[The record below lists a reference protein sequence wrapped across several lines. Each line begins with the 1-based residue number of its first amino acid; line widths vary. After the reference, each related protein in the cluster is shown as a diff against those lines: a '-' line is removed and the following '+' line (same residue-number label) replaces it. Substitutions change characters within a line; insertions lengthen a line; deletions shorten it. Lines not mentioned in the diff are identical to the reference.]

1 MGAVA
6 VVILI
11 RSISRAFRPS
21 GGPCS
26 PAWSG
31 CPIRAMSSTA
41 GSGRFLWDTATQ
53 VQASRPDRVDTP
65 PEGWE
70 EVIALARA
78 GKVVLPL
85 RAPRSLMS
93 MMTLAANLG
102 WQPGGLGEEF
112 MPRAAGEAVLDR
124 LAELV
129 GHLDERC
136 FSLDPIAALD
146 LMADSD
152 HLACCP
158 LVYGYVSYARAGFR
172 THRLAF
178 TDIPCLRSS
187 GPLGSVLGG
196 TGLAVS
202 ARSAQREAALTFACW
217 VTSGEVQRGPYAAAG
232 GQPGHGAAWLD
243 TIVDEAANAF

>member
-1 MGAVA
+1 
-6 VVILI
+6 
-11 RSISRAFRPS
+11 
-21 GGPCS
+21 
-26 PAWSG
+26 
-31 CPIRAMSSTA
+31 
-41 GSGRFLWDTATQ
+41 
-53 VQASRPDRVDTP
+53 
-65 PEGWE
+65 
-70 EVIALARA
+70 
-78 GKVVLPL
+78 
-85 RAPRSLMS
+85 

-112 MPRAAGEAVLDR
+112 MPRAAVEAVLDR

-129 GHLDERC
+129 GNLDKRC

-202 ARSAQREAALTFACW
+202 ARSAQREAVLIFACW

-232 GQPGHGAAWLD
+232 GQPGRRAAWLD
-243 TIVDEAANAF
+243 TLVDKAANGFYSRTRATLEGAMLRSRYDGYMRIRDRAARLIVDGLLANLLAKDILADINRVARDTRSTTTF